1 MINIKKKIV
10 SIAEA
15 GFNIKIV
22 RPSQVSL
29 VFEEVYL
36 KRFFDEF
43 NVDCVFDVGAN
54 RGQYAEMLRCRVG
67 YKGHI
72 ISYEPIPAALNIL
85 SEKAKEDPNW
95 EVIPSVLDETS
106 GHRTFNIMKSDQFSS
121 LLNPS
126 TREVEHL
133 STPNTISEKIDVEA
147 RTLTQEFERFAS
159 KLDFKRP
166 FLKMDTQGHDLAVA
180 KGAEAVLPRFVGL
193 QTEMAIKRLYDGAP
207 DFLTS
212 IEFFRSKG
220 FDLSAFV
227 PNNEGHF
234 PQLIEID
241 GIFVRKELIKS
252 VPATA

>member
-1 MINIKKKIV
+1 MNIKKKIV

-15 GFNIKIV
+15 GFNVRIV
-22 RPSQVSL
+22 RPSQLSL
-29 VFEEVYL
+29 VFEEFHL
-36 KRFFDEF
+36 KRVFTEF

-54 RGQYAEMLRCRVG
+54 LGQYAEMLRHRVG

-72 ISYEPIPAALNIL
+72 ISYEPIPSAVRIL
-85 SEKAKEDPNW
+85 REKAKKDPNW
-95 EVIPSVLDETS
+95 QVIPSALDENA
-106 GHRTFNIMKSDQFSS
+106 GQRTFNIMNVDQFSS

-126 TREVEHL
+126 TQEVQHLSAQNTVSEKLEVE
-133 STPNTISEKIDVEA
+133 T
-147 RTLTQEFERFAS
+147 RTLADEFERFTS
-159 KLDFKRP
+159 TLDFERP

-180 KGAEAVLPRFVGL
+180 RGAEAVLPRFVGL

-207 DFLTS
+207 DFMTS

-234 PQLIEID
+234 PQLLEID
-241 GIFVRKELIKS
+241 GIFVRRN
-252 VPATA
+252 